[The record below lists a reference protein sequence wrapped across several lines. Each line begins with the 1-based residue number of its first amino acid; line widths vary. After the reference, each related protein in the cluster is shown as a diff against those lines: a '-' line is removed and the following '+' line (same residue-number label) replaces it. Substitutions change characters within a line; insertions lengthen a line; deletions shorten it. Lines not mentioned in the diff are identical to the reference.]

1 MSTWCLNKAALIGNL
16 TNDPDLRYT
25 PGGVAVCSFG
35 LATNR
40 RWTTQDGEKKELAQ
54 FHRIVAWSQLAEIC
68 SQLLSKGCRVYVE
81 GRIQYREWIG
91 SDNNK
96 RQTTEIVIE
105 DMILL
110 DSKRTGVSVEAKERL
125 GDEASAAAADGSALA
140 DDFAVSGPSQS
151 SDDSGAVS
159 DSSEEEVKDKEDD
172 SGQSGDVSK
181 DKKVDD
187 EEEQDDAEGQQ
198 QENKEEK
205 DIPF

>member
-1 MSTWCLNKAALIGNL
+1 MSTRCLNKAALIGNL

-25 PGGVAVCSFG
+25 PSGVAVCSFG

-81 GRIQYREWIG
+81 GRIQYREWVG

-110 DSKRTGVSVEAKERL
+110 DSKKAGPVGDKEGL
-125 GDEASAAAADGSALA
+125 EEGGSAASAEGSALA
-140 DDFAVSGPSQS
+140 DDFTLSGSGQT
-151 SDDSGAVS
+151 DDSKAVS
-159 DSSEEEVKDKEDD
+159 DNSGKEAVKKKAPVRKKEETAKQDQD
-172 SGQSGDVSK
+172 GG
-181 DKKVDD
+181 
-187 EEEQDDAEGQQ
+187 EEQQ
-198 QENKEEK
+198 QEEEK